1 MTDWLVEEFRG
12 EPEWDKGLPSE
23 GSARS
28 PRYLA
33 PQN

>member
-1 MTDWLVEEFRG
+1 MIDWLVEEFRG
-12 EPEWDKGLPSE
+12 EPEWDEGLPIE
-23 GSARS
+23 GLAHS